1 MTDSVDELRDEIREL
16 RETVL
21 SLRKT
26 VGELTVQLEQA
37 KPAQSKPKQEAVYEV
52 LANQRM
58 CIEGDLSWAR
68 LLGYL
73 QNADQGLT
81 AAEAASR
88 WGRSRS
94 RTSEVLN
101 KLASKGHV
109 VKYRDGRKIRFTNPE
124 E

>member
-1 MTDSVDELRDEIREL
+1 MTGSVDELKDEIREL

-26 VGELTVQLEQA
+26 VGELTVQLEQG
-37 KPAQSKPKQEAVYEV
+37 KQAQSKPKQEAVYKV
-52 LANQRM
+52 LSNQTM

-68 LLGYL
+68 LLGHL
-73 QNADQGLT
+73 QDADQGLT
-81 AAEAASR
+81 ATEAASR

-109 VKYRDGRKIRFTNPE
+109 VKYRDGRKIRFTSPE

>member
-1 MTDSVDELRDEIREL
+1 MTDRVEDLKDEIREL

-21 SLRKT
+21 SLRRT
-26 VGELTVQLEQA
+26 VGELTIQLEKA
-37 KPAQSKPKQEAVYEV
+37 GPAQKRVREEGVYEV
-52 LANQRM
+52 LPNQEI

-68 LLGYL
+68 LVKYL
-73 QNADQGLT
+73 QDADQGLT
-81 AAEAASR
+81 ATEAASR

-109 VKYRDGRKIRFTNPE
+109 VKYRDGRKIRFRSLE

>member
-1 MTDSVDELRDEIREL
+1 MNYSVDDLKNEIREL

-21 SLRKT
+21 SLRRT
-26 VGELTVQLEQA
+26 VGELTMQLEKA
-37 KPAQSKPKQEAVYEV
+37 EPEKKRGREGVYEV
-52 LANQRM
+52 LPNQEI

-68 LLGYL
+68 LMKHL
-73 QNADQGLT
+73 QDADRGLT
-81 AAEAASR
+81 ATEAASK

-109 VKYRDGRKIRFTNPE
+109 VKYRDGRKIRFRSLE